1 MAFGDFADRM
11 LSTKRLKQSFSN
23 PFKALD
29 VKNTVKRSA
38 EDVETL
44 FAGAPEQPTAPE
56 SIGKTLQAQDDQSLM
71 SEPKRLKAATIA
83 GGQPLGKK
91 RTNLGG

>member
-11 LSTKRLKQSFSN
+11 FSTKRLKQSFSN

-44 FAGAPEQPTAPE
+44 FAGAPEADPVPE
-56 SIGKTLQAQDDQSLM
+56 SIGKTLQAQDNQILAD
-71 SEPKRLKAATIA
+71 EPKKRKAATIA
-83 GGQPLGKK
+83 GSQPLGKK
-91 RTNLGG
+91 RSVLGG